1 MPRPYTMRRRP
12 GANLSQAVMTG
23 VSAAGQGLQARQE
36 ASAEAARIREPIERY
51 AYSGDTEEVRQERIR
66 RRQFANNPTVISE
79 SLG

>member
-12 GANLSQAVMTG
+12 GANM
-23 VSAAGQGLQARQE
+23 LQAAMPAIATAGEAARTRAE

-66 RRQFANNPTVISE
+66 RRQLANNPTVISE
-79 SLG
+79 RLG